1 MMIPHIQ
8 IPNDL
13 TIPCNKKQKARHMY
27 NELFIFYCNLLQENH
42 SDIIYQSV
50 KRGLQMKLLVLK
62 RLYYDKIP
70 DAQQYLSVSF
80 QELYDK
86 INRAIQMMKQKQLMA
101 DQYVY
106 QYNEKLLSWEWR

>member
-1 MMIPHIQ
+1 MIPHIQ
-8 IPNDL
+8 IPNE
-13 TIPCNKKQKARHMY
+13 TTFPSNKKQNARHIY
-27 NELFIFYCNLLQENH
+27 NELFIFYCILLQESR

-86 INRAIQMMKQKQLMA
+86 INRVIQIMSQKPLMA
-101 DQYVY
+101 DRYVY
-106 QYNEKLLSWEWR
+106 EYNEKLLMWEWG